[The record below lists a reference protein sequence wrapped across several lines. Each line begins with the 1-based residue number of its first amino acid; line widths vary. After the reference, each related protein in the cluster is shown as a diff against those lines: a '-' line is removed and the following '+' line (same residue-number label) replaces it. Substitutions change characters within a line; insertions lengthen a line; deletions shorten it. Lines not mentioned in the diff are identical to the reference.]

1 MAMVSPSEAS
11 LRGGVTTTPQE
22 LQKRLVS
29 EIAAEQDG
37 HLVMAWAS
45 QNRNTSF
52 PFTNSALQVPVRN
65 AWAFKR
71 LKWHP
76 ACPEDIKRVTM
87 TCVTKDALHS
97 QQEEAAKL
105 RILVGDDQLDVL
117 EALRLLLKGAGYQ
130 SVLVD
135 SPQAVLR
142 AARADSFDLILMDL
156 NYARDTTSGAE
167 GLDLLS
173 SLEAQDNAAPVIVMT
188 AWGNVELAVEAMRR
202 GACDFVQKPWDNARL
217 LGTIRK
223 QAEAASERAKT
234 KRRVAS
240 ELEIA
245 RNVQQKLFPHQ
256 SRRLATIDYAG
267 QCVPAREVS
276 GDYYDFLDV
285 SENGLGF
292 VLADVSGKGVAA
304 ALLMANLQ
312 ACFRS
317 QSREALVHPASMLR
331 AVNKL
336 FYEST
341 SPEHFATLFFA
352 VYDDRNRRLCY
363 VNCGHL
369 PPFLNRANGTL
380 ERLQPT
386 ATVLGV
392 FSNWTCEE
400 QTVDLHPGDTLV
412 LFTDGVTEAGVEN
425 DQEFGED
432 GLLATIQANQGKNA
446 EALVNEIISA
456 VEGETLDDVTVVA
469 IRAV

>member
-1 MAMVSPSEAS
+1 MV
-11 LRGGVTTTPQE
+11 
-22 LQKRLVS
+22 
-29 EIAAEQDG
+29 
-37 HLVMAWAS
+37 
-45 QNRNTSF
+45 
-52 PFTNSALQVPVRN
+52 
-65 AWAFKR
+65 
-71 LKWHP
+71 
-76 ACPEDIKRVTM
+76 
-87 TCVTKDALHS
+87 CVTKEALGS
-97 QQEEAAKL
+97 QQKEAAKL

-142 AARADSFDLILMDL
+142 AARAEPFDLILMDL

-173 SLEAQDNAAPVIVMT
+173 SLEEQENAAPIIVMT
-188 AWGNVELAVEAMRR
+188 AWSNVELAVEAMRR

-217 LGTIRK
+217 LATIGK
-223 QAEAASERAKT
+223 QAAAASARAKS
-234 KRRVAS
+234 KRRVSS

-256 SRRLATIDYAG
+256 SRRLAGIDYAG

-276 GDYYDFLDV
+276 GDYYDFL
-285 SENGLGF
+285 EIGTNGLGF

-317 QSREALVHPASMLR
+317 QTQEALLHPATMLG

-341 SPEHFATLFFA
+341 PPEHFATLFFGH
-352 VYDDRNRRLCY
+352 YDDLNKRLRY
-363 VNCGHL
+363 ANCGHL
-369 PPFLNRANGTL
+369 PPVLLRADGTV
-380 ERLQPT
+380 ERLSPT

-392 FSNWTCEE
+392 FSNWTC
-400 QTVDLHPGDTLV
+400 DTLV
-412 LFTDGVTEAGVEN
+412 LFTDGVTEAGIESN
-425 DQEFGED
+425 EEFGED
-432 GLLATIQANQGKNA
+432 GVLAVVRANQGDNA
-446 EALVNEIISA
+446 EGLVNAIVGA
-456 VEGETLDDVTVVA
+456 VAGDKEDDITVVVVRA
-469 IRAV
+469 I